1 MAMRGNSHLSL
12 PQPRHQVLLLHDN
25 PQFAEDV
32 QALLHE
38 DGRLE
43 VLWVDNAYEAGRVTR
58 DQVPELILL
67 NAHLPDLRVVDVLRR
82 VRRDRTLEGLRV
94 LCLADLGEQEARSL
108 LRSGAD
114 EVLPAS
120 CDPTLVLDAVHRQLG
135 LIPQRR
141 GRGGTEASRN

>member
-12 PQPRHQVLLLHDN
+12 PQPRHRVLLLHDDQ
-25 PQFAEDV
+25 QFAEDV

-67 NAHLPDLRVVDVLRR
+67 NAHLPDVRVLDILRR

-94 LCLADLGEQEARSL
+94 LCLADLGEHEVRIL
-108 LRSGAD
+108 VRSGAD
-114 EVLPAS
+114 EVLPAG
-120 CDPTLVLDAVHRQLG
+120 CDPVLVLDAVHRQLG
-135 LIPQRR
+135 LIPRR
-141 GRGGTEASRN
+141 RRSSGTDASMN